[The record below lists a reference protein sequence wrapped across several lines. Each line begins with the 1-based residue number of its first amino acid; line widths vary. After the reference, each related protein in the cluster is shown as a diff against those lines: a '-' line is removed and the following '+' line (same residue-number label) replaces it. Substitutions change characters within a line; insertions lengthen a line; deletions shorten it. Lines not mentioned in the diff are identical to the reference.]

1 MKPLQHAQISAHRY
15 GGRWQDWLRG
25 SQPRLKL
32 AMPLHRIKKLL
43 ITRGG
48 VDICALY
55 DEGASIREI
64 ASLLG
69 TTRETV
75 KRWLK
80 ANGLTSRNR
89 GGGRWAI
96 GRSSV
101 NHQFYDVLDSEEK
114 AYWLG
119 FFSADGTIIGNVITI
134 SVHEQDANHLEKYRS
149 HLLIGNPSHHYV
161 NRRGTPYARVSFS
174 SPQMVSALHA
184 LGVKPR
190 KSWDLR
196 PAPIRAE
203 LRRHYWRGLIDGDGY
218 LGTYRN
224 RGVLRF
230 SIGFCGTE
238 PMVTAFTEFCRTIC
252 NTPAKARKTQW
263 EGHYTT
269 SLMGSRAELVA
280 RTLYENS
287 RVHLERKIT
296 ILDSW
301 LSSK

>member
-1 MKPLQHAQISAHRY
+1 
-15 GGRWQDWLRG
+15 
-25 SQPRLKL
+25 
-32 AMPLHRIKKLL
+32 MPLHRIKKLL
-43 ITRGG
+43 VTHGG
-48 VDICALY
+48 VDIRALY

-80 ANGLTSRNR
+80 ANGVTIRNR

-119 FFSADGTIIGNVITI
+119 FFSADGTVIGNVITL
-134 SVHEQDANHLEKYRS
+134 SLHEQDANHLEKYRS

-174 SPQMVSALHA
+174 SPHMVRALHA

-196 PAPIRAE
+196 PAPIRPE
-203 LRRHYWRGLIDGDGY
+203 LSRHYWRGLIDGDGCV
-218 LGTYRN
+218 GTPLN
-224 RGVLRF
+224 RGIRYFTL
-230 SIGFCGTE
+230 GYCGTE
-238 PMVTAFTEFCRTIC
+238 PMVTAFTEYCRTLC
-252 NTPAKARKTQW
+252 DTPVRARGTRW
-263 EGHYTT
+263 AGHYVAR
-269 SLMGSRAELVA
+269 LMGSRAELIT
-280 RTLYENS
+280 RKLYMGS
-287 RVHLERKIT
+287 TVYLERKKS
-296 ILDSW
+296 ILEKW
-301 LSSK
+301 LTDRNSVTV